1 MTVSG
6 LILVIFSAL
15 LTVAANLLMRA
26 GILRAGGF
34 HLGLNTIRE
43 PILSLL
49 QQPMFLIGVILYGA
63 AAVVWFRVLSFE
75 NLSNSYPLLVSLTFA
90 LVTLGAALFFHE
102 QITLQKIV
110 GLLVILV
117 GIILV
122 ASN

>member
-1 MTVSG
+1 MTFSG

-15 LTVAANLLMRA
+15 LTVAANLLMRG

-34 HLGLNTIRE
+34 DLDLHAIRE
-43 PILSLL
+43 PILSLIRE
-49 QQPMFLIGVILYGA
+49 PMFLVGVILYGA

-90 LVTLGAALFFHE
+90 LVTLGAVYFFHE
-102 QITLQKIV
+102 QISLQKIV

-117 GIILV
+117 GIIIV
-122 ASN
+122 AST